1 MHLIDEAVIDDVL
14 EEGTSEPK
22 NEDATGGWGN
32 ELDIDIN
39 SNNNEDIP
47 D

>member
-1 MHLIDEAVIDDVL
+1 MPLIDEAVIDDVV
-14 EEGTSEPK
+14 EGGTSEAN
-22 NEDATGGWGN
+22 NEDAAGGWGN

-47 D
+47 Y